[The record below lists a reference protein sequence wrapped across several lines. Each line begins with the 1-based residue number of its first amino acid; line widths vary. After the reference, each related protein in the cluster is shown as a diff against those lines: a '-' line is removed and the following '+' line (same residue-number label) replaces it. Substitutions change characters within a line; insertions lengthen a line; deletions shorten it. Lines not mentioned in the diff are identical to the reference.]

1 MIIMD
6 FLCGM
11 TMQYWP
17 KNFES
22 RLLRETLTVTKGVAP
37 KMPLPHWVAPE
48 NVRDL
53 YTHVHGS
60 LTQNCWI
67 LKIKKAKYKY
77 GEELTMV
84 IWVASS
90 A

>member
-11 TMQYWP
+11 SMRHWP

-22 RLLRETLTVTKGVAP
+22 QLLRELLTVTLGVAL

-48 NVRDL
+48 KVRDL
-53 YTHVHGS
+53 CIHVHDS
-60 LTQNCWI
+60 LTQDC
-67 LKIKKAKYKY
+67 
-77 GEELTMV
+77 
-84 IWVASS
+84 
-90 A
+90 